1 MRMIVA
7 FEKTE
12 RVRHIGHLDIQ
23 RAMQRAL
30 RRSGLPVRYSQG
42 FNPHAVLSFASP
54 LPVGVGGAE
63 ELMDVALES
72 DVGEAAFA
80 EALTAA
86 LPPSL
91 PLRAVRAVDDRF
103 PALMAQLRTAEY
115 EAVFLPCEEARAMA
129 RAVPAL
135 LGRQSIP
142 AVRRTKSGE
151 KPCDIRPML
160 HALAAGETPSEIRFT
175 LRVSLTERETLKPD
189 LLLST
194 LATQAGVALPA
205 YRLRRLRLY
214 GETDHGP
221 KGLLEMCGP

>member
-12 RVRHIGHLDIQ
+12 RVRHIGHLDMQ

-80 EALTAA
+80 EALTG
-86 LPPSL
+86 
-91 PLRAVRAVDDRF
+91 RA
-103 PALMAQLRTAEY
+103 
-115 EAVFLPCEEARAMA
+115 
-129 RAVPAL
+129 
-135 LGRQSIP
+135 
-142 AVRRTKSGE
+142 
-151 KPCDIRPML
+151 
-160 HALAAGETPSEIRFT
+160 
-175 LRVSLTERETLKPD
+175 
-189 LLLST
+189 ST
-194 LATQAGVALPA
+194 LPA
-205 YRLRRLRLY
+205 AARRPRR
-214 GETDHGP
+214 GRPVSRPDGAAAHG
-221 KGLLEMCGP
+221 GI

>member
-1 MRMIVA
+1 
-7 FEKTE
+7 
-12 RVRHIGHLDIQ
+12 
-23 RAMQRAL
+23 
-30 RRSGLPVRYSQG
+30 
-42 FNPHAVLSFASP
+42 
-54 LPVGVGGAE
+54 
-63 ELMDVALES
+63 
-72 DVGEAAFA
+72 
-80 EALTAA
+80 
-86 LPPSL
+86 
-91 PLRAVRAVDDRF
+91 
-103 PALMAQLRTAEY
+103 
-115 EAVFLPCEEARAMA
+115 MA
-129 RAVPAL
+129 RAVLAL